1 MFALLNYMQLI
12 HSYAILTFYINMTNF
27 LLCKIILKELGRLG
41 MGSFWTVTEGFWLA
55 SMEAG
60 RRKRCA
66 AAKGNGTPFHSRG
79 L

>member
-55 SMEAG
+55 SIGSRTPE
-60 RRKRCA
+60 KVCRCQ
-66 AAKGNGTPFHSRG
+66 GQWHTFS
-79 L
+79 